1 MNRIFTGCYSLAG
14 LILMAVCTGSQQVPF
29 RPDKDTVNIA
39 EISGER
45 CISGVYPHLTTYAH
59 ARINGKYGFGNE
71 CGIGAI
77 VPWQGKLYM
86 VNYAAHEP
94 KGSEHKL
101 YIVDKNKNMKIYE
114 GSVGGT
120 PAARMIHAESNQLL
134 IGHYLIDTEGNIR
147 TIPIKQMPGRI
158 TAIAR
163 HLTDPQNKVYYYD
176 MEGMLYEANVH
187 TLEAK
192 KLYHNPLPGWHGK
205 GGYTAQGKLVL
216 ANNGEAG
223 ENPKDWQVP
232 VEGQK
237 GPEKYGVLAE
247 YDGKKFTVVERR
259 QFTDVTTRNGIKAVP
274 DEQALY
280 PLESDG
286 KWSVEHLFASKSRL
300 Q

>member
-1 MNRIFTGCYSLAG
+1 MNRILTGCYSLAG

-29 RPDKDTVNIA
+29 RPDKDSVNIA

-120 PAARMIHAESNQLL
+120 PAA
-134 IGHYLIDTEGNIR
+134 
-147 TIPIKQMPGRI
+147 
-158 TAIAR
+158 
-163 HLTDPQNKVYYYD
+163 V
-176 MEGMLYEANVH
+176 
-187 TLEAK
+187 
-192 KLYHNPLPGWHGK
+192 
-205 GGYTAQGKLVL
+205 
-216 ANNGEAG
+216 
-223 ENPKDWQVP
+223 
-232 VEGQK
+232 
-237 GPEKYGVLAE
+237 
-247 YDGKKFTVVERR
+247 
-259 QFTDVTTRNGIKAVP
+259 
-274 DEQALY
+274 
-280 PLESDG
+280 
-286 KWSVEHLFASKSRL
+286 
-300 Q
+300 